1 MSELN
6 KRLRALSPEQRKLLE
21 LELQRK
27 GVPVPAPLKASA
39 ESGDLMLPEQ
49 NVSDRHN
56 EAQNQMGFS
65 LFFFSDDGST
75 TTADKYR
82 LLLESARYGDRHGF
96 TAVWTPERH
105 FLDFGGLYPNP
116 SILGAALAMITERI
130 RLRAGS
136 VVLPLHNSIRVAEE
150 WSVVDNLS
158 SGRVEVAFA
167 SGWHPSDFVLAPKN
181 FADRK
186 QIMFHGIEQ
195 VRRLWAG
202 EQMRFQGPQEID
214 VDLRILPRPVQE
226 HLPVWVT
233 TAGNPQTWKLAGA
246 IGAHILT
253 GMQGETLETLK
264 KKIDLYRESLAEHGH
279 EAESGQVAVMLHT
292 YLGSDLEVV
301 KETVRP
307 AMVAYLQTFLR
318 DSESSTRRSINTEV
332 KNHSDADN
340 ELRAALAFEYYF
352 HKNSLLGTP
361 EKCVELVDGFC
372 HIGVTEIACLIDFG
386 LDVEMV
392 LEGLH
397 HLNELRTLYASA
409 AAAQSQEVLK

>member
-1 MSELN
+1 MSDLS
-6 KRLRALSPEQRKLLE
+6 KRLRALTPEQRRLLE

-27 GVPVPAPLKASA
+27 GAPVPAPQK
-39 ESGDLMLPEQ
+39 EQ
-49 NVSDRHN
+49 NVTGTRNEDRS
-56 EAQNQMGFS
+56 QMGFG

-75 TTADKYR
+75 TAADKYR

-96 TAVWTPERH
+96 TAIWTPERH

-136 VVLPLHNSIRVAEE
+136 VVLPLHNPIRVAED

-167 SGWHPSDFVLAPKN
+167 SGWHPSDFVLSPDSY
-181 FADRK
+181 ADRK
-186 QIMFHGIEQ
+186 ERMFHGIEL
-195 VRRLWAG
+195 VRKLWAG
-202 EQMRFQGPQEID
+202 EQVRFQAPQEID
-214 VDLRILPRPVQE
+214 VDLRILPRPLQE

-233 TAGNPQTWKLAGA
+233 TAGNPETWKQAGA

-253 GMQGETLETLK
+253 GMQGETIETLK
-264 KKIDLYRESLAEHGH
+264 KKIDLYRESRAEHGH
-279 EAESGQVAVMLHT
+279 AAESGQVALMLHT

-307 AMVAYLQTFLR
+307 AMTAYLQTFLKG
-318 DSESSTRRSINTEV
+318 SENSARRSVNTNV
-332 KNHSDADN
+332 QQHSDADN

-361 EKCVELVDGFC
+361 EKCVELIDGLA

-386 LDVEMV
+386 LDVEVV

-397 HLNELRTLYASA
+397 HLNELRALYAPASA
-409 AAAQSQEVLK
+409 AHG

>member
-39 ESGDLMLPEQ
+39 ESGDLILPEQ
-49 NVSDRHN
+49 NVTGRHN

-136 VVLPLHNSIRVAEE
+136 VVLPLHNPIRVTEE

-233 TAGNPQTWKLAGA
+233 TAGNPETWKLAGA
-246 IGAHILT
+246 IGANILT

-318 DSESSTRRSINTEV
+318 
-332 KNHSDADN
+332 
-340 ELRAALAFEYYF
+340 
-352 HKNSLLGTP
+352 
-361 EKCVELVDGFC
+361 
-372 HIGVTEIACLIDFG
+372 
-386 LDVEMV
+386 
-392 LEGLH
+392 
-397 HLNELRTLYASA
+397 
-409 AAAQSQEVLK
+409 

>member
-1 MSELN
+1 M
-6 KRLRALSPEQRKLLE
+6 
-21 LELQRK
+21 
-27 GVPVPAPLKASA
+27 PAPQKVSA
-39 ESGDLMLPEQ
+39 ASGDWGLPER
-49 NVSDRHN
+49 NVTGGRN
-56 EAQNQMGFS
+56 EDQSQMGFG

-75 TTADKYR
+75 TAADKYR
-82 LLLESARYGDRHGF
+82 LLLESARYGDLHGF

-116 SILGAALAMITERI
+116 SILGAALAMITKRI

-136 VVLPLHNSIRVAEE
+136 VVLPLHNPIRVAEE

-167 SGWHPSDFVLAPKN
+167 SGWHPSDFVLSPKN
-181 FADRK
+181 FVDRK
-186 QIMFHGIEQ
+186 EIMFHGIEL
-195 VRRLWAG
+195 VRKLWAG
-202 EQMRFQGPQEID
+202 EEVGFQAPQGID
-214 VDLRILPRPVQE
+214 VDLRILPRPLQK

-233 TAGNPQTWKLAGA
+233 TAGNPQTWKRAGA

-253 GMQGETLETLK
+253 GMQGETIETLK
-264 KKIDLYRESLAEHGH
+264 EKIDLYRESLAEHSH
-279 EAESGQVAVMLHT
+279 DAESGQVAVMLHT

-307 AMVAYLQTFLR
+307 AMIAYLQTFLR
-318 DSESSTRRSINTEV
+318 DSESSVRRSVNIDV

-361 EKCVELVDGFC
+361 EKCVELIDGFSR
-372 HIGVTEIACLIDFG
+372 IGVTEIACLIDFG
-386 LDVEMV
+386 LDVEVV

-397 HLNELRTLYASA
+397 HLNELRILYASA
-409 AAAQSQEVLK
+409 SAAQSQEVLT